1 MTAVT
6 LIQNPLHEG
15 WSLTHLAGEAPE
27 GVAGATIPAEVPGT
41 THVDLLREGLIPD
54 PYLDRNEKALEWM
67 WSCSWRYATAFSAT
81 PATDGER
88 VDLVFDGLDT
98 VATVRLNGTEV
109 ARTKNMHRSYR
120 FDVRELIEPG
130 ANALEVDFD
139 SALEYANGVQ
149 DEIGFRPSPY
159 PHPFHAIRKMACSFG
174 WDWGPDLQT
183 AGIWKGVRIER
194 WRTARLDAVRPLVT
208 VDGTHG
214 RVEAHVDVERAAD
227 EPLTVVASVA
237 GVEATA
243 TIDPGESTAV
253 VVVEVPDVEL
263 WWPHGHGEARLY
275 DLAVELRSSDECL
288 DSYDRRIGFRTVQVE
303 VTDEGD
309 GAGFTYVVNGR
320 AIFVKGAN
328 WIPDDHL
335 MTRITRERLAR
346 RIDQAVDAHMNL
358 IRIWGGGIY
367 ETEDFYDL
375 CDERGVMVWQDFP
388 FACAAYHE
396 GSPIIEEVRAE
407 ARENVTRLT
416 PHASLVM
423 YNGSNE
429 NIWGWC
435 DWGWPAVV
443 GGDGSWGIKYYE
455 EILPE
460 IVAELDPTRF
470 YTPSSPYSPFQHF
483 EDVHP
488 NDKAWGTS
496 HEWEVWNQLDYSE
509 YRRYVP
515 RFMSEF
521 GFQGPATWA
530 TVTRS
535 LPEDQRRQ
543 DSEGWLMH
551 QKAESG
557 NDKLNRGLEPH
568 LPAGADFEEWHW
580 ATSLNQAR
588 AIQYGIEHYRSWW
601 PQCAGAIVWQLNDC
615 WPVTSWAAVD
625 GDERRK
631 PLWYA
636 LKHAFEPRLLT
647 FQPRAEDGSND
658 PAGAV
663 HLVAINDTDEPWSE
677 TLTFTRMG
685 LDGGELAVAT
695 AHLSV
700 DSRGVATIEVPAHVR
715 EAGDA
720 TAEALIADAG
730 YPGDD
735 GHARALHLFAED
747 KDVAYEKAPLAASA
761 HAVAGGYEVK
771 VTASSLVRD
780 LTVLADKV
788 HPDAT
793 VDDALVTVAPGET
806 HVFRVACDADVAAE
820 RFLDGRVLVSVNAL
834 VG

>member
-1 MTAVT
+1 MAVT
-6 LIQNPLHEG
+6 LVANPLHEG
-15 WSLTHLAGEAPE
+15 WSLTHLGGDAPQE
-27 GVAGATIPAEVPGT
+27 VAGATVPAEVPGS
-41 THVDLLREGLIPD
+41 THVDLLRAGLIPD

-67 WSCSWRYATAFSAT
+67 WTCSWRYATEFAAT

-120 FDVRELIEPG
+120 FDVRELIRGG
-130 ANALEVDFD
+130 ANALEVDFA

-149 DEIGFRPSPY
+149 DEVGFRPSPY
-159 PHPFHAIRKMACSFG
+159 PHPYHAIRKMACSFG

-208 VDGTHG
+208 VDGTQG
-214 RVEAHVDVERAAD
+214 TVQIHVDVERASS
-227 EPLTVVASVA
+227 EPLTVHASAAGIEASVA
-237 GVEATA
+237 IPAGETAGVVTLE
-243 TIDPGESTAV
+243 I
-253 VVVEVPDVEL
+253 PDVER
-263 WWPHGHGEARLY
+263 WWPHGYGEARLY
-275 DLAVELRSSDECL
+275 DLTVDLHSSDELL
-288 DSYDRRIGFRTVQVE
+288 DSYARRIGFRSVE
-303 VTDEGD
+303 VVVENEGD
-309 GAGFTYVVNGR
+309 GAGFTYVVNGQ
-320 AIFVKGAN
+320 AVFVKGAN

-335 MTRITRERLAR
+335 MTRITKERLAR
-346 RIDQAVDAHMNL
+346 RIGQAVDANMNL

-388 FACAAYHE
+388 FACAAYAE
-396 GSPIIEEVRAE
+396 GSPIVEEVRAE
-407 ARENVTRLT
+407 ARENVARLT

-435 DWGWPAVV
+435 DWGWPEKV
-443 GGDGSWGIKYYE
+443 GGDGTWGLKYYE

-470 YTPSSPYSPFQHF
+470 YTPSSPYSPFHTH
-483 EDVHP
+483 EEVHP

-496 HEWEVWNQLDYSE
+496 HEWEVWNRLDYTH
-509 YRRYVP
+509 YRSYVP

-543 DSEGWLMH
+543 DSEGWLLH
-551 QKAESG
+551 QKADHG
-557 NDKLNRGLEPH
+557 NDKLNGGLAAH
-568 LPAGADFEEWHW
+568 LPAGRDFEEWHW

-588 AIQYGIEHYRSWW
+588 AIEFGIAHYRSWW
-601 PQCAGAIVWQLNDC
+601 PQTAGAIVWQLNDC

-625 GDERRK
+625 GDERPK

-636 LKHAFEPRLLT
+636 LKHVFAPRLLT
-647 FQPRAEDGSND
+647 FQPRGADGGLD
-658 PAGAV
+658 PEGAT
-663 HLVAINDTDEPWSE
+663 HLVAVNDTDQAWSE
-677 TLTFTRMG
+677 TLTFTRMS
-685 LDGGELAVAT
+685 LDGTELAVAT
-695 AHLSV
+695 AHLAVEPRST
-700 DSRGVATIEVPAHVR
+700 ATLAVPGHVLETADASAEVLV
-715 EAGDA
+715 
-720 TAEALIADAG
+720 ADAG

-735 GHARALHLFAED
+735 DHVRGLHVFAED
-747 KDVAYEKAPLAASA
+747 KDVAYERAPYRASA
-761 HAVAGGYEVK
+761 VRAPGGYEVT
-771 VTASSLVRD
+771 VAAHGLVRD

-788 HPDAT
+788 HPDAQA
-793 VDDALVTVAPGET
+793 DDALVTLVAEQS
-806 HVFRVACDADVAAE
+806 HVFRISCEAEVDPEAFLAD
-820 RFLDGRVLVSVNAL
+820 RVLVSVNSL